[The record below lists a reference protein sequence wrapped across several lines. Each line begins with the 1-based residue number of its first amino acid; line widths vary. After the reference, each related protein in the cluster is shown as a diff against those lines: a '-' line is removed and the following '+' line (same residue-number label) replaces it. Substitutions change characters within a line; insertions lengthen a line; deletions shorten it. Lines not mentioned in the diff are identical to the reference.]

1 MMEQL
6 LGGNPSISSP
16 DTVLNQRDGN
26 VDVPSATPG
35 ATPGAANEDELL
47 MSLERE
53 MGVTNMRDIDNIPD
67 IASSFQSLSPPSP
80 PGDASP
86 APSQARETSKV
97 GSKEETRLTT
107 EEALDLQ
114 NRIDS
119 MSDEQLE
126 KGVSLPPLLITTTI
140 STTPMVMVMVIV
152 IVTTMMS
159 ILTLTFSSVSF
170 YSYTLLDYAIL
181 CLDHSTTHAVF
192 AKMRTALGDKVQQ
205 TQADE
210 MAQV

>member
-1 MMEQL
+1 MK
-6 LGGNPSISSP
+6 SILSSVGKRAG
-16 DTVLNQRDGN
+16 TLVVVLHNFDHSGANQYIVNLICELSIRVVVVSPRSGPAISRFTTAGTLCS
-26 VDVPSATPG
+26 VQVGDVS
-35 ATPGAANEDELL
+35 E
-47 MSLERE
+47 
-53 MGVTNMRDIDNIPD
+53 I
-67 IASSFQSLSPPSP
+67 
-80 PGDASP
+80 
-86 APSQARETSKV
+86 
-97 GSKEETRLTT
+97 
-107 EEALDLQ
+107 
-114 NRIDS
+114 
-119 MSDEQLE
+119 E